1 MYRYKYMKLLSTL
14 FTCGNLENPMDFF
27 KLQASFARKMSE
39 AGPDLKALIASHKQ
53 QVGELNCIWKSAI
66 FQLETY

>member
-1 MYRYKYMKLLSTL
+1 
-14 FTCGNLENPMDFF
+14 MDFF

-53 QVGELNCIWKSAI
+53 QVGELNGIWKSAI
-66 FQLETY
+66 FNLKLTD